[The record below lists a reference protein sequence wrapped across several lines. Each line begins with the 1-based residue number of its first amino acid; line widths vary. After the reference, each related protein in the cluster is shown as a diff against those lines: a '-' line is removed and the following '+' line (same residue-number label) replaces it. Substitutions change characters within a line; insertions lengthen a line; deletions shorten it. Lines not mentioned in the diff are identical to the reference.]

1 MIEATL
7 MSDAFLVLLALCLP
21 ITVYF
26 KVFKAENKEKETE

>member
-26 KVFKAENKEKETE
+26 KVFRPENKDKETE